1 LPSPERYGTGDLLI
15 NDMVYMPE
23 KLNDKEKEAI
33 TMLQNSGEHVKPSEG
48 DKSRIFSRLRH
59 IFD

>member
-1 LPSPERYGTGDLLI
+1 
-15 NDMVYMPE
+15 MVYMPE
-23 KLNDKEKEAI
+23 KLNEKEKEAMAI
-33 TMLQNSGEHVKPSEG
+33 LQNSGEHVKPSEG

>member
-1 LPSPERYGTGDLLI
+1 
-15 NDMVYMPE
+15 MVYMPE

-33 TMLQNSGEHVKPSEG
+33 TMLQNAGEHVKPSEG

>member
-1 LPSPERYGTGDLLI
+1 
-15 NDMVYMPE
+15 MVYMPE
-23 KLNDKEKEAI
+23 KLNEKEKEAI
-33 TMLQNSGEHVKPSEG
+33 TMLQNNGEHVKPSDG